1 MKKLII
7 PFIFILTIIGGYYY
21 YSNVI
26 KKPKKE
32 QVKAQIVSIK
42 KKVKVL
48 DTKIEKMQAM
58 PLTPSVIITSTKEIS
73 TGEISPIASSEE
85 IINKALLLEKKYI
98 QELENEV
105 SEMDKLYTET
115 LNEIDEIGKNIEEL
129 IKLSK
134 AMTESSEQ
142 ISEDLDKLAILADDV
157 SKSAKQNIKYAK
169 DIAGQYK
176 KELNAVKALLNVRKE
191 LYQAQLKEDEDKLEQ
206 VQNKFLLIIE
216 KESAKLNNMSEA
228 FKNEKF
234 LESFSASLSQDF
246 YTSIKEKSSSFLKKA
261 KDILKK

>member
-32 QVKAQIVSIK
+32 QVKAQIESLK
-42 KKVKVL
+42 KKIEVLNTKVKR
-48 DTKIEKMQAM
+48 MQAI
-58 PLTPSVIITSTKEIS
+58 PSTPSATITSIKEIS
-73 TGEISPIASSEE
+73 TIETSLIVSSEE
-85 IINKALLLEKKYI
+85 TINKAFVLEKKYI

-105 SEMDKLYTET
+105 SEMDKLHTET

-129 IKLSK
+129 TKLAK

-142 ISEDLDKLAILADDV
+142 ISEDLDKLAVLADEV
-157 SKSAKQNIKYAK
+157 SRNAKQNIKYAK
-169 DIAGQYK
+169 DIVGQYGRAF
-176 KELNAVKALLNVRKE
+176 NAIKTLVSARKE
-191 LYQAQLKEDEDKLEQ
+191 LYQVQLKEDEEKLEQ
-206 VQNKFLLIIE
+206 TQEKFLLIIE
-216 KESAKLNNMSEA
+216 KESEKLNNMSES

-234 LESFSASLSQDF
+234 LESFSANLNQDLN
-246 YTSIKEKSSSFLKKA
+246 TSSFLKKA